1 MFLYLRRY
9 LSYRQ
14 VVVFLETFQTFSTVG
29 PLTKDCQS
37 NVADGL
43 GVYKNRSDFCCGVLC
58 CLCYL
63 QEWILILYRHL
74 CLKYTWSGRLFRP
87 SCVFVIRLSQFL
99 YVRLYVQHRHCLHR
113 LQRTLSDRSKSSAAQ
128 LNIGQMD
135 GGYWSNAVFEI
146 SLVDPVCWVY
156 LYVMLLRGVS
166 TFARYSSDYT
176 SWIAARWCMM

>member
-14 VVVFLETFQTFSTVG
+14 VVVLLETFQTFSTVG

-63 QEWILILYRHL
+63 QEWILILYRHV
-74 CLKYTWSGRLFRP
+74 CLKYKWSGRLFRP
-87 SCVFVIRLSQFL
+87 SCVFVIRLSQFVSVPIRSASSL
-99 YVRLYVQHRHCLHR
+99 FTPSSTHTVRPVKIE
-113 LQRTLSDRSKSSAAQ
+113 RSSVK
-128 LNIGQMD
+128 
-135 GGYWSNAVFEI
+135 YWSNGWWLLIQRRIWNKSRRSCLLSV
-146 SLVDPVCWVY
+146 SLR
-156 LYVMLLRGVS
+156 YVAPRCFNICSL
-166 TFARYSSDYT
+166 
-176 SWIAARWCMM
+176 